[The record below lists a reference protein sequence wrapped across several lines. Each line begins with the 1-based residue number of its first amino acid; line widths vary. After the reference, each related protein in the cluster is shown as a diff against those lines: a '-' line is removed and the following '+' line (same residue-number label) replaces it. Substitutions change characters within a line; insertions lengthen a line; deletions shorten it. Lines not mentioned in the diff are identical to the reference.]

1 MKKIFGHI
9 IRLNTG
15 ILPKRVIR
23 LRRINRLLFRMIV
36 FYSTDLGEEMELQPL
51 TPTTLARSQPVDDE
65 PRELKLSVARPR
77 DIPREIMRRVRPRS
91 ISGNSDLADGDS
103 QIISPEEISL
113 DPCTVSKE
121 IPLEQ
126 GSFPVAFGKRLI
138 KF

>member
-1 MKKIFGHI
+1 
-9 IRLNTG
+9 
-15 ILPKRVIR
+15 
-23 LRRINRLLFRMIV
+23 MIV

-51 TPTTLARSQPVDDE
+51 TPTTLAKSQPVNDE